1 MKLLLEING
10 DKAIHLVEVLK
21 SLPYVDIIPYK
32 EEKAQLVD
40 EINEAVAN
48 LKLVR
53 EGKLTAQSAEDLLNE
68 L

>member
-1 MKLLLEING
+1 MKILLEISD

-21 SLPYVDIIPYK
+21 SLPYVDIIPYSD
-32 EEKAQLVD
+32 EKSQLIS
-40 EINEAVAN
+40 EINEAVSN

-53 EGKLTAQSAEDLLNE
+53 EGKLTAQPAEDLLNE

>member
-1 MKLLLEING
+1 MKILLEIND

-21 SLPYVDIIPYK
+21 GLPYVDILPYTD
-32 EEKAQLVD
+32 EKAQLVS
-40 EINEAVAN
+40 EIQEAVSN

-53 EGKLTAQSAEDLLNE
+53 EGKLTAQPAEDLLNE